1 MDFPIHLAYDRIQKS
16 STISSPFINK
26 DAYSIHYRLINNY
39 SNLLLFVSGM
49 YSNTKGGGLAG
60 VTQKGITRNLA
71 YSDGGN
77 EEWISLHGVISKG
90 IGHWPVDA
98 NIKVSWTQSR
108 VASSLNGMMFN
119 TTVQVPKGEINL
131 ITRLK
136 SIFNFDMG
144 GLYKKNIY
152 TSYADRKQYS
162 ELYEVHLYTYFKY
175 EQFKGSIKYT
185 LSKTNGG
192 GVKRISNNIGF
203 QVSYNMKRIQIS
215 LSGNEL
221 LHLRKNDWLMVSSSP
236 YSSTTSH
243 YMKMPGYLLLSCGLH
258 FD

>member
-1 MDFPIHLAYDRIQKS
+1 
-16 STISSPFINK
+16 
-26 DAYSIHYRLINNY
+26 
-39 SNLLLFVSGM
+39 
-49 YSNTKGGGLAG
+49 
-60 VTQKGITRNLA
+60 
-71 YSDGGN
+71 
-77 EEWISLHGVISKG
+77 
-90 IGHWPVDA
+90 
-98 NIKVSWTQSR
+98 
-108 VASSLNGMMFN
+108 MMFN

-221 LHLRKNDWLMVSSSP
+221 LHLRKNDWLMVSSSS

-258 FD
+258 ID